1 MWGTDWPVC
10 LGKAEYA
17 QALTVVR
24 DEMKFIAPEDLEWIL
39 GKSVLKLWNFSE
51 V

>member
-10 LGKAEYA
+10 LSKAEYP
-17 QALTVVR
+17 QTLSVVQ
-24 DEMKFIAPEDLEWIL
+24 DEMKFIAPEDLEWVM
-39 GKSVLKLWNFSE
+39 GKTVLKLWSFGE